1 MKFIIEEEI
10 FEKLDNLFVGVVV
23 VKDFDNSG
31 EYPKIQKLLQ
41 DSIKQADSKFLIV
54 KLFLVLLIETI
65 HFLSGSSI
73 VFKKNTLMLLLK

>member
-23 VKDFDNSG
+23 VKDFDNSR

-73 VFKKNTLMLLLK
+73 VIKKNTLMLLLK